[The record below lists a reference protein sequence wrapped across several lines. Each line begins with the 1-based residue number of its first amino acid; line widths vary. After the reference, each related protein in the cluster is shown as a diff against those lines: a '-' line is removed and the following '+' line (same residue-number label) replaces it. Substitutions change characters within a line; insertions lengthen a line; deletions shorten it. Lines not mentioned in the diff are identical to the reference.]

1 MDKLESAQ
9 HNLCMWLSS
18 DPDYILEKCG
28 DILSM
33 NEFREVQR
41 QSSAL
46 DKMKVLL
53 KIIMQKGGDTPQY
66 FLDILKQHQSHYQ
79 HVPQLFN
86 PNTES
91 SPTPTVFADGSSV
104 VTARTM
110 KNIKAKKINI
120 RVETVSNA
128 GSRPTATTVGQVP
141 GADYTA
147 CDSSIICGDTMT
159 DIEVDGELNLSA
171 SVTPSQVR
179 AETVDETLPSS
190 QGPAVKTITEHK
202 LELIDCLRADHSFI
216 LQHVH
221 AKQIVTDRQYQN
233 LKHILQPEETV
244 TNLIDKL
251 IVNGQNSCSLFL
263 EVLKEPDI
271 LKTYPQLREITKKMC

>member
-28 DILSM
+28 NILLM
-33 NEFREVQR
+33 TEFREVQR

-53 KIIMQKGGDTPQY
+53 KIIMQKGGDTPQH

-86 PNTES
+86 PNTEG
-91 SPTPTVFADGSSV
+91 SPTPTVFADGSSA

-110 KNIKAKKINI
+110 KNIKAKNINMRI
-120 RVETVSNA
+120 ETVSNA
-128 GSRPTATTVGQVP
+128 GSRPTGTTVGQVP

-147 CDSSIICGDTMT
+147 CDSSIICCDTMT

-171 SVTPSQVR
+171 SVKPS
-179 AETVDETLPSS
+179 
-190 QGPAVKTITEHK
+190 
-202 LELIDCLRADHSFI
+202 
-216 LQHVH
+216 
-221 AKQIVTDRQYQN
+221 
-233 LKHILQPEETV
+233 
-244 TNLIDKL
+244 
-251 IVNGQNSCSLFL
+251 NS
-263 EVLKEPDI
+263 
-271 LKTYPQLREITKKMC
+271 R